1 MKPTVAAATTTGP
14 RETNQDRHFTALD
27 RADGSWVIAVADGLS
42 GRPRGD
48 RAAEAAV
55 AALPA
60 RIASTAALRQAFEDA
75 HSEVASLAPWPGA
88 AKGAPEL
95 CPVATLC
102 VAAWTPDSGLIV
114 GQMGDTLA
122 VLVAWTDGAAEGCL
136 LGEDLHHSH
145 PDIMTLCLG
154 PGVALRDCDYAGL
167 GVMTP
172 DLPPGG
178 FAVVIASDG
187 VWEAL
192 LGGRYRA
199 RHAPIDTVADRVA
212 AACGPHDR
220 ATSGLASRVL
230 RAAIEADLD
239 DNATVA
245 VANMPAPAAP
255 PGAASPRR

>member
-95 CPVATLC
+95 CPMATLC

-167 GVMTP
+167 GGDDARP
-172 DLPPGG
+172 ASRRLRRRGRQRRRLRGAAGRPLP
-178 FAVVIASDG
+178 S
-187 VWEAL
+187 
-192 LGGRYRA
+192 
-199 RHAPIDTVADRVA
+199 APRADRHGRRP
-212 AACGPHDR
+212 CR
-220 ATSGLASRVL
+220 RGLRP
-230 RAAIEADLD
+230 
-239 DNATVA
+239 T
-245 VANMPAPAAP
+245 
-255 PGAASPRR
+255 